1 MRLQKI
7 YKLEEFEKNLPAY
20 IQKKEREIKT
30 VKEFVEN
37 QYPNK
42 KILFLSDTYTTE
54 AIKNLFFEENIIKYN
69 WGGCGLLSQTLPL
82 EYAIFMSNS
91 EKNQ

>member
-7 YKLEEFEKNLPAY
+7 YKLEEFEKNLPVY

-42 KILFLSDTYTTE
+42 S
-54 AIKNLFFEENIIKYN
+54 
-69 WGGCGLLSQTLPL
+69 
-82 EYAIFMSNS
+82 
-91 EKNQ
+91 